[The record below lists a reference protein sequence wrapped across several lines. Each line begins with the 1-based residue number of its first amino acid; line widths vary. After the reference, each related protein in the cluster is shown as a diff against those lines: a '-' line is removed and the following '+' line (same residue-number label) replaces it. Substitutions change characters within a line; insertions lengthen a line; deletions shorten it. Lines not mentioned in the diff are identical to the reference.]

1 MYFYGL
7 ESSSQKIKQ
16 SPMVTDINDEWAVLI
31 SFNLQAQIR
40 LIKKINFI
48 TLEHQIPPFS

>member
-1 MYFYGL
+1 MCFYGL

-16 SPMVTDINDEWAVLI
+16 SPMVIDINDEWAVLI
-31 SFNLQAQIR
+31 SFILQVQIR

-48 TLEHQIPPFS
+48 TLEHQIPFS